1 MTIEMTDSIHIRPA
15 TEDDTRILFEVYAS
29 TRAEELAPVP
39 WTTEQKLQFLAF
51 QFQSQRDHYRQVF
64 PDATF
69 DVIEVEGTPAG
80 RLYVNRTGETIHVID
95 IALLPW
101 ARGRGIGGKI
111 LRDLCAEADTKDVPV
126 TISVEKFNPAKHLY
140 ERLGFRMIEDGEV
153 YQRMEWR
160 AAVS

>member
-1 MTIEMTDSIHIRPA
+1 MTESIDIRPA
-15 TEDDTRILFEVYAS
+15 TSDDTRILFEVYAS
-29 TRAEELAPVP
+29 TRTEELAPVP

-51 QFQSQRDHYRQVF
+51 QFQSQGEHYRQMF

-80 RLYVNRTGETIHVID
+80 RLYVNRTGGAIHVID

-111 LRDLCAEADTKDVPV
+111 LRDLCAEGAAKGLPV
-126 TISVEKFNPAKHLY
+126 TISVEKFNPAKQLY
-140 ERLGFRMIEDGEV
+140 ERLGFRMFEDGEV

-160 AAVS
+160 AGVS